1 MQVALALSLRRR
13 VIPCRADLAGPS
25 MQQFFNGVI
34 LERINTVLSVL
45 AEVFRSSVIIG
56 FTIPSVSDF
65 MHGWACRIAI
75 I

>member
-1 MQVALALSLRRR
+1 
-13 VIPCRADLAGPS
+13 